1 MTDLAAMAEQMAR
14 LTEQV
19 TALSILNEALTR
31 KVNALTALADREAEA
46 ELVQATL
53 DRDWKRVRAIRKQ
66 KQRREAAA

>member
-1 MTDLAAMAEQMAR
+1 MTDLTAMAAQMAR
-14 LTEQV
+14 LTEQLV
-19 TALSILNEALTR
+19 ALTS
-31 KVNALTALADREAEA
+31 KVDRLTALADREDDA